1 MIKILWILLFFFS
14 KSREKLHISRDKPY
28 IFMKG
33 DGKGK
38 TTVTWSETSAQY
50 YNYKSATLV
59 VEAPDFIA
67 FGITIKVSSHFQYLN
82 QIRE

>member
-1 MIKILWILLFFFS
+1 
-14 KSREKLHISRDKPY
+14 
-28 IFMKG
+28 MKG

>member
-1 MIKILWILLFFFS
+1 MIKILWIFLFS
-14 KSREKLHISRDKPY
+14 KSREKFHISRDKPY

-67 FGITIKVSSHFQYLN
+67 FGITIKVSFFFHFFDHIFN
-82 QIRE
+82 T